1 MLSTKKEQGAV
12 AVEISLIFF
21 PFIFI
26 ILFMFEICR
35 VIYISSALDLAVA
48 EASRYAAI
56 SQISEVGYQKVF
68 IDKLNKDIPLMPLL
82 TADKNIYVNVNY
94 CSTIEDVIIN
104 NCDSISN
111 EKPLAIYTVGYN
123 YTLLF
128 DTFEMATL
136 NSYLQRSV
144 IYVQEYNRD
153 NN

>member
-1 MLSTKKEQGAV
+1 MLIYIRTMVLIKKKLILSTKKEQGAV

-111 EKPLAIYTVGYN
+111 EKTSCYIY
-123 YTLLF
+123 
-128 DTFEMATL
+128 
-136 NSYLQRSV
+136 SR
-144 IYVQEYNRD
+144 I
-153 NN
+153 